1 MSGGTRGLPGKDWH
15 VGHIE
20 PNVKGTPRMGPG
32 AGPEEVGSNLLAQPA
47 QDNRKLGHRKATKDQ
62 LEWMGRVEKS
72 GQKTAVKDTEKA
84 AVKAGEKAA
93 VKAGEKTAV
102 KAGEKAAV
110 KGLEKVG
117 AKSGGGALG
126 RLAPGVGVAVAAGFA
141 ADRHKDG
148 HHGQA
153 ALEWASGVASTVPG
167 VGTVA
172 SVALDGINA
181 VFDAFGVNF

>member
-1 MSGGTRGLPGKDWH
+1 MGAGKDWH

-32 AGPEEVGSNLLAQPA
+32 AGPEDMGSNLFAQPA

-126 RLAPGVGVAVAAGFA
+126 KLAPELAWLSLLDLQLIGTRMAM
-141 ADRHKDG
+141 RWNG
-148 HHGQA
+148 HQEWQA
-153 ALEWASGVASTVPG
+153 QYQVWAQWHLLHLMVSMQCLIPLV
-167 VGTVA
+167 
-172 SVALDGINA
+172 
-181 VFDAFGVNF
+181 